1 MIIEKLHIQPLA
13 VVAILVTM
21 LLSCSKSTTDPEL
34 PPTDVS
40 ETPLVFSPTAG
51 WPVIANGSAAG
62 AGTGAGDGAGTGTGT
77 GTGTGAG
84 SGTKALITSASELQQ
99 YGISLFATA
108 SKDANTYAVFN
119 NDLLKYS
126 NSAWNYDITKY
137 WIPGARYSFT
147 AFAPYAT
154 NSRDSKS
161 ISNGTVSSTGTE
173 TAPQI
178 TIANYIS
185 GKVST
190 GSPQF
195 DARCE
200 DLLFASHIRDNTTG
214 SDYSSVPLHFNHL
227 LSCLSFKIRNATS
240 TDIKSVENIS
250 LTGLQYKANINVS
263 NITAAVIPTAET
275 VGESEGFFAGSNLTG
290 TVENPF
296 LPKGMSEEQSKDLFD
311 CTDLTA
317 LPQTIYGKE
326 IKIKFTVRYSNDSS
340 TDYTGNLGSIDAIAS
355 WEMGKKYRY
364 NITISSEDIIFQVSE
379 IPWIE
384 HNVEL

>member
-1 MIIEKLHIQPLA
+1 MSI
-13 VVAILVTM
+13 
-21 LLSCSKSTTDPEL
+21 LLSCSKSSLEQEGGL
-34 PPTDVS
+34 LS
-40 ETPLVFSPTAG
+40 EIPLVFSPTAG
-51 WPVIANGSAAG
+51 WPEIANGSA
-62 AGTGAGDGAGTGTGT
+62 AGTGAGDGAGAGTGT

-108 SKDANTYAVFN
+108 SKDANTYVVFN

-137 WIPGARYSFT
+137 WIPGASYSFT
-147 AFAPYAT
+147 AFAPYAGNVGT
-154 NSRDSKS
+154 AGN
-161 ISNGTVSSTGTE
+161 ISNGTVTQTVTATG
-173 TAPQI
+173 PSISI
-178 TIANYIS
+178 TGYNS
-185 GKVST
+185 GRVTSGT
-190 GSPQF
+190 PF

-240 TDIKSVENIS
+240 TDIKAVESIS
-250 LTGLQYKANINVS
+250 LTGLHYEAEINVS
-263 NITAAVIPTAET
+263 NITATISPTAKT
-275 VGESEGFFAGSNLTG
+275 VGESEGFFAGNNLTG
-290 TVENPF
+290 TTVNPF
-296 LPKGMSEEQSKDLFD
+296 LPKGMSEEQFKDLFD
-311 CTDLTA
+311 CTDLTV

-326 IKIKFTVRYSNDSS
+326 IKIKFTVRYSNGSS
-340 TDYTGNLGSIDAIAS
+340 TDYSGNLGTIEGITM
-355 WEMGKKYRY
+355 WQPGKKYRY

>member
-1 MIIEKLHIQPLA
+1 MMIIEKLHIRPLA
-13 VVAILVTM
+13 VLAILVIM

-40 ETPLVFSPTAG
+40 DMPLVFSPTAG
-51 WPVIANGSAAG
+51 WPEIANGSAAG
-62 AGTGAGDGAGTGTGT
+62 AGTGT

-99 YGISLFATA
+99 YRISLFATA
-108 SKDANTYAVFN
+108 SKDANTYVVFN

-137 WIPGARYSFT
+137 WIPGASYSFT
-147 AFAPYAT
+147 AFAPYAGNVGT
-154 NSRDSKS
+154 AGN
-161 ISNGTVSSTGTE
+161 ISNGTVTQTVTATG
-173 TAPQI
+173 PSI
-178 TIANYIS
+178 SIAGYNS
-185 GKVST
+185 GKVT
-190 GSPQF
+190 F

-214 SDYSSVPLHFNHL
+214 SDYSAVPLHFNHL

-240 TDIKSVENIS
+240 TDIETVESIS

-263 NITAAVIPTAET
+263 NITATISPTVET
-275 VGESEGFFAGSNLTG
+275 VGESEGFFAGINMTG
-290 TVENPF
+290 TTENPF
-296 LPKGMSEEQSKDLFD
+296 LPKGMSEEQFKDLFD
-311 CTDLTA
+311 CSDLTVI
-317 LPQTIYGKE
+317 PQTIYGKE
-326 IKIKFTVRYSNDSS
+326 IKIKFTVRYSNGSS
-340 TDYTGNLGSIDAIAS
+340 TDYSGNLGTIEGITR
-355 WEMGKKYRY
+355 WQPGKKYRY

>member
-1 MIIEKLHIQPLA
+1 MMSI
-13 VVAILVTM
+13 
-21 LLSCSKSTTDPEL
+21 LLSCSKSSLEQEGGL
-34 PPTDVS
+34 LS
-40 ETPLVFSPTAG
+40 EIPLVFSPTAG
-51 WPVIANGSAAG
+51 WPEIVNGSAAG
-62 AGTGAGDGAGTGTGT
+62 AG
-77 GTGTGAG
+77 
-84 SGTKALITSASELQQ
+84 SGTKTLITNAAELQQ

-126 NSAWNYDITKY
+126 NSTSAWNYDITKY

-147 AFAPYAT
+147 AFAPYAGNVGT
-154 NSRDSKS
+154 AGN
-161 ISNGTVSSTGTE
+161 ISNGTVTQTGTA
-173 TAPQI
+173 TGPSISITGYNSGRVTSGAP
-178 TIANYIS
+178 
-185 GKVST
+185 
-190 GSPQF
+190 F

-240 TDIKSVENIS
+240 TDIVAVENIS

-275 VGESEGFFAGSNLTG
+275 VGESEGFFAGNNLTG
-290 TVENPF
+290 TAENPF

-326 IKIKFTVRYSNDSS
+326 IKIKFTVRYSNSSS

-355 WEMGKKYRY
+355 WEMGKKYKY
-364 NITISSEDIIFQVSE
+364 NITISSKDIIFQVSE

>member
-1 MIIEKLHIQPLA
+1 MKHRLLYIFILA
-13 VVAILVTM
+13 MMSI
-21 LLSCSKSTTDPEL
+21 LLSCSKSSLEQEGGL
-34 PPTDVS
+34 LS

-51 WPVIANGSAAG
+51 WPEIANGSA
-62 AGTGAGDGAGTGTGT
+62 DS
-77 GTGTGAG
+77 AG
-84 SGTKALITSASELQQ
+84 SGTKTLVTSASELQQ

-147 AFAPYAT
+147 AFAPYAGNVGT
-154 NSRDSKS
+154 AGN
-161 ISNGTVSSTGTE
+161 ISNGTVTQTGTA
-173 TAPQI
+173 TGPSISI
-178 TIANYIS
+178 TGYNS
-185 GKVST
+185 GRVTSGT
-190 GSPQF
+190 PF

-200 DLLFASHIRDNTTG
+200 DLLFASHIRDNTTS

-263 NITAAVIPTAET
+263 NITATVIPTAET
-275 VGESEGFFAGSNLTG
+275 VGESEGFFAGIDLTG
-290 TVENPF
+290 TAENPF

-326 IKIKFTVRYSNDSS
+326 IKIKFTVRYSNGSS

-355 WEMGKKYRY
+355 WEMGKKYKY
-364 NITISSEDIIFQVSE
+364 NITISSKDIIFQVSE

>member
-1 MIIEKLHIQPLA
+1 MMSI
-13 VVAILVTM
+13 
-21 LLSCSKSTTDPEL
+21 LLSCSKSSLEQEEGL
-34 PPTDVS
+34 LS

-51 WPVIANGSAAG
+51 WPEIANGSAAS
-62 AGTGAGDGAGTGTGT
+62 
-77 GTGTGAG
+77 AG
-84 SGTKALITSASELQQ
+84 SGTKTLVTSASELQQ

-108 SKDANTYAVFN
+108 SKDANTYVVFN

-126 NSAWNYDITKY
+126 NSTSAWNYDITKY

-147 AFAPYAT
+147 AFAPYAGNVGT
-154 NSRDSKS
+154 AGN
-161 ISNGTVSSTGTE
+161 ISNGTVTQTGTA
-173 TAPQI
+173 TGPSISI
-178 TIANYIS
+178 TGYNS
-185 GKVST
+185 GRVTSGT
-190 GSPQF
+190 PF

-240 TDIKSVENIS
+240 TDIEAVENIS

-263 NITAAVIPTAET
+263 NITATVIPTAET
-275 VGESEGFFAGSNLTG
+275 VGESEGFFAGNNLTG
-290 TVENPF
+290 TAENPF

-326 IKIKFTVRYSNDSS
+326 IKIKFTVRYSNSSS

-355 WEMGKKYRY
+355 WEMGKKYKY
-364 NITISSEDIIFQVSE
+364 NITISSKDIVFQVSE